1 MELKIKTIDTKPRKN
16 DMCTGCFLEKYV
28 ADDDACDAR
37 QVMKTVTGVDCA
49 EQKIIFVKKENW
61 VTCTKENTEVGDTVR
76 NNLSK
81 DLVEIKYIFNSD
93 DRCVVESSG
102 EDCSTDLSGYEINL
116 NK

>member
-16 DMCTGCFLEKYV
+16 DMCTGCLLEKYV

-61 VTCTKENTEVGDTVR
+61 VTCTKENTKVGDTVR
-76 NNLSK
+76 FEGKNRTVLFTFGEGQCVLK
-81 DLVEIKYIFNSD
+81 DEAGYEYPHWLDN
-93 DRCVVESSG
+93 
-102 EDCSTDLSGYEINL
+102 YEINL